1 MDSWSGRIAVVT
13 GAASGIGAATAI
25 ALAKHGITVVGLDLN
40 KAGIEELAANYGDLK
55 GKIHAV
61 ECNLMDAVSISK
73 AFDYI
78 EEEFNGVDILVN
90 NAGTRR
96 KGQIFDLSMPDES
109 FTLTIDTIFKGSLVC
124 TRRAFKTMKTKDMG
138 YIININS
145 LLGHVSADARQVRNG
160 SNVYGPTKHAISTFS
175 DYVRLELSLGGNSHI
190 RVTSLSPG
198 CTETGFAKAS
208 GADPSIYQ
216 KQPALQASDIADAIV
231 YLLGTKPSV
240 NISELTIRP
249 TGETI

>member
-1 MDSWSGRIAVVT
+1 MERWSGKIAVIT
-13 GAASGIGAATAI
+13 GAASGIGAATAVD
-25 ALAKHGITVVGLDLN
+25 LAKYGIIVLGLDIN
-40 KAGIEELAANYGDLK
+40 KTGIEELAVKHAALP

-61 ECNLMDAVSISK
+61 DCNLMDPKSISK

-78 EEEFNGVDILVN
+78 EEQFNGVDILIN

-96 KGQIFDLSMPDES
+96 KGQIFDLTMPDDS

-124 TRRAFKTMKTKDMG
+124 TRRAFKTMKSKDMG

-198 CTETGFAKAS
+198 CVATGFAKAS
-208 GADPSIYQ
+208 GADPNIY
-216 KQPALQASDIADAIV
+216 KTQPALQASDIADAIV